1 MKKFGYQQYKKVGV
15 KTADRGKLLIMLYD
29 GAIRFATLAKI
40 KLEEKDWGA
49 KGIYITKCQAIVFE
63 LIASLDH
70 TVAPDLCKNLESLYY
85 FMTEQL
91 TEANIKKD
99 PQPLIA
105 VIKLLKTLRE
115 AWDEA
120 VKQTQQQNA
129 VAKDQGTQVAVPDQ
143 SNYTNIKVTG

>member
-1 MKKFGYQQYKKVGV
+1 
-15 KTADRGKLLIMLYD
+15 
-29 GAIRFATLAKI
+29 
-40 KLEEKDWGA
+40 
-49 KGIYITKCQAIVFE
+49 
-63 LIASLDH
+63 
-70 TVAPDLCKNLESLYY
+70 
-85 FMTEQL
+85 MTEQL